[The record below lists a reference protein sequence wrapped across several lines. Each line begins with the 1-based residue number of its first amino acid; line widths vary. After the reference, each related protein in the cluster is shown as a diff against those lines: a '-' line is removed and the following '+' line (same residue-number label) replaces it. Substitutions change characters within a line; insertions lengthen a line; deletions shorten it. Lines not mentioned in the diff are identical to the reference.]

1 MVEIKSNA
9 TQEWAYMWQSDELKC
24 ICFNSQGNKPFFH
37 GEVLISYSALGSQR
51 ILKPFLS
58 INRLEIRKYNIV

>member
-9 TQEWAYMWQSDELKC
+9 TQEWAYMWQVDELKC

-37 GEVLISYSALGSQR
+37 GEVLISYSALDSQR
-51 ILKPFLS
+51 ILKPFF
-58 INRLEIRKYNIV
+58 INKPIKNQKI